1 MKNKKILFG
10 ICGSFCNHAA
20 VFEQLKRICI
30 DNDVQVIVTENV
42 YTMDTRFHSAKQ
54 FLNELENVTK
64 HEVWHTLVEAEKVGP
79 IYHFDL
85 MVVAPMTSTVLSK
98 FKNGMYDNSVVLA
111 MKAHLRNNGKVVIG
125 VASNDVLSISGNNL
139 FSVLNFKNVYSLP
152 FYQDNP
158 FLKAN
163 SIISE
168 WTLLEETMEYAME
181 GKQIQPLLLERNI
194 Q

>member
-168 WTLLEETMEYAME
+168 WTLLEETMEYAFMS
-181 GKQIQPLLLERNI
+181 KQIQPLLIERRI
-194 Q
+194 E

>member
-10 ICGSFCNHAA
+10 ICGSFCNYAA

>member
-54 FLNELENVTK
+54 FLNELVNVTK

>member
-111 MKAHLRNNGKVVIG
+111 MKAHLRNNWKVVIG